1 MNVNGIRL
9 FARAFNQTSTAA
21 SPARIAIQIGK
32 GLKGRSVEIF
42 KSTAKVTAGSL
53 DYYLAGDQKQGAFT
67 SYNELTGILTVDAG
81 YDPNGVSTA
90 AGGPGFLFSD
100 ASKQNDGY
108 LVINA
113 SKSPALTGVPL
124 LQPRIATIKDVKA
137 QNTAA
142 GTSVT
147 GGVFT
152 TRVLNTLE
160 DPTGLGVSI
169 SSNQI
174 TLQPGSYYIEAKAP
188 GNYANTHRIRLRNIT
203 DSVTTIL
210 GMNNVCQN
218 NTGSLDGSIAELE
231 GHFTL
236 SSVKTFEIQH
246 YFQTTYAG
254 PGLGA
259 ALNVSGESEVYT
271 TVKLQKIK

>member
-1 MNVNGIRL
+1 MYVTIKIGLSQNQYDPRTGIMYLDAGFDRTGASTTSFISVDDTTL
-9 FARAFNQTSTAA
+9 GSQTSAYFT
-21 SPARIAIQIGK
+21 
-32 GLKGRSVEIF
+32 VE
-42 KSTAKVTAGSL
+42 
-53 DYYLAGDQKQGAFT
+53 
-67 SYNELTGILTVDAG
+67 
-81 YDPNGVSTA
+81 
-90 AGGPGFLFSD
+90 
-100 ASKQNDGY
+100 
-108 LVINA
+108 A